1 MKHERLDGPS
11 QNVAAQRP
19 RRAVAQALQKFVTRC
34 TVALLAISALALA
47 GCFGNGSNAQQPPN
61 PPSDLAA
68 QGQLIFRYWTFGDE
82 ATWTNKLQMNQVIQ
96 QAVDPLT
103 AASVGIKI
111 DADALPSA
119 VVAGI
124 QNGSIPLNDPQTTL
138 ALIQMNAVVG
148 IQGDVQTDATTGKL
162 VLKSVGITCALC
174 HSTVST
180 DVTVTAKGDPN
191 VPDGTVLIPAGIV
204 GHRLDGWPNRDLN
217 PGAIIA
223 LSPAVANTPQAAVY
237 NSWGP
242 GKYDARFNMFLNTTN
257 PLTGQQRGIL
267 IFEVSNA
274 STSPDGTTKTYDP
287 FAVEIPPAYGLAGIS
302 REIYTGDGDLAHEPV
317 GPVAYWNRYVS
328 VTQMGGIGTFDDPR
342 LDALGMMPVNHI
354 TDGTNVNNLP
364 DQVTS
369 FLPALQA
376 YQLSIAAPNVSDP
389 AFAAEATAL
398 GVKPDPNAVARGEQ
412 VFNGAGQCA
421 SCHTGTL
428 FTDANYTLHPQPD
441 SAARDTSYVLLSATQ
456 EWRTSP
462 LSGIWEHPPYFHD
475 GSGQFVASTGKCA
488 DGSSIGSLTG
498 TTAVTEDLACVVNMY
513 NTKLNLGL
521 TNQQQSDLVQYLES
535 L

>member
-1 MKHERLDGPS
+1 MNRRCQGL
-11 QNVAAQRP
+11 
-19 RRAVAQALQKFVTRC
+19 RAVPFVGMIAG
-34 TVALLAISALALA
+34 ALLVTA
-47 GCFGNGSNAQQPPN
+47 CGSGSGSVSTQPPPPPLPPPPTLAQQ
-61 PPSDLAA
+61 
-68 QGQLIFRYWTFGDE
+68 GQQVFRFDTFGDE
-82 ATWTNKLQMNQVIQ
+82 ATWTNKLQMNTVIQ
-96 QAVDPLT
+96 SAVDPLT
-103 AASVGIKI
+103 AASVGVKI
-111 DADALPSA
+111 DVDALPAA

-162 VLKSVGITCALC
+162 VLNSVGITCALC
-174 HSTVST
+174 HSTVSN

-191 VPDGTVLIPAGIV
+191 VADGTVLIPAGIV

-237 NSWGP
+237 KSWGP
-242 GKYDARFNMFLNTTN
+242 GKYDARFNMFLNTVD
-257 PLTGQQRGIL
+257 PLTGQTRGL
-267 IFEVSNA
+267 SMFAVSDA
-274 STSPDGTTKTYDP
+274 STSPDGTTTTYDP

-342 LDALGMMPVNHI
+342 LDELGMMPVDHI

-364 DQVTS
+364 DQVTPK
-369 FLPALQA
+369 LPALQA
-376 YQLSIAAPNVSDP
+376 YQLSIPAPTPPSGSFDSAA
-389 AFAAEATAL
+389 AQ
-398 GVKPDPNAVARGEQ
+398 RGQQ
-412 VFNGAGQCA
+412 VFAGSCA
-421 SCHTGTL
+421 RCHSGPL
-428 FTDANYTLHPQPD
+428 FTDANANLYPRSA

-462 LSGIWEHPPYFHD
+462 LKGIWQHPPYFHD
-475 GSGQFVASTGKCA
+475 GSGVFESSTGKCA
-488 DGSSIGSLTG
+488 DGSVIGSLAG
-498 TTAVTEDLACVVNMY
+498 TNTVTEDLACVVNRY
-513 NTKLNLGL
+513 NTRFNLGL
-521 TNQQQSDLVQYLES
+521 TVAQESDLVQYLQS